1 MPSNNWSGGTSTE
14 LGNTANWSG
23 STLPTYNNSGTMGSC
38 TNYPAS
44 GACNGAMSLTG
55 GTSAKIN
62 GGCWSG
68 AITVGSGTQ
77 IAGGYFLG
85 SVAVNSSGTI
95 TGGTFYGT
103 VTVNAGGSISGGTF
117 YGAVTNSGTIT
128 GGNFNIANGTLT
140 AGQGVSNVVYFVAVA
155 DRIYVTADLSG
166 GEYPTTTSTQAAD
179 AATLTAAVLNI
190 DGSDTTVAFGASN
203 GTAKTGAVYTAG
215 QAAGATVNYN
225 EGLAAGH
232 RANTW
237 IK

>member
-44 GACNGAMSLTG
+44 GACNGAMRLTG

-77 IAGGYFLG
+77 INGGTFLG
-85 SVAVNSSGTI
+85 SVTVNSGGTI
-95 TGGTFYGT
+95 VGGTFYEA
-103 VTVNAGGSISGGTF
+103 VTNAAGGSISGGTF
-117 YGAVTNSGTIT
+117 HGAVSNSGTIT
-128 GGNFNIANGTLT
+128 GGSFNIANGVLA

-166 GEYPTTTSTQAAD
+166 GEYPTTATIQAAD
-179 AATLTAAVLNI
+179 AATLTGTTLNA
-190 DGSDTTVAFGASN
+190 DGTDTTVAFGASN
-203 GTAKTGAVYTAG
+203 GTAKTGAVYAAG
-215 QAAGATVNYN
+215 QAAGATINYN
-225 EGLAAGH
+225 EGLAAG
-232 RANTW
+232 RASANW